1 MSEDQLKEIAENQK
15 KKEEKVLFITLVLII
30 CTIVGF
36 FVSLL
41 VGSNSYPPETM
52 IDTILGKGTWGSYF
66 VLHNLRIP
74 RSLCVIAVGAGLSIA
89 GVAMQ
94 SLFKNPMASPSIL
107 GLSSGASFGASLSIA
122 FGIGAIFGSLSTPIM
137 AFVFCMITMLLV
149 YGLSVTRYG
158 TPVTLLLLSGVAV
171 GAFFSGMTSF
181 IQYVVE
187 PDILQGVVYW
197 TLGSFSRS
205 SWTSV
210 YYGIPTI
217 IIGIIMIAM
226 CHKELNLIS
235 LGEEQAKTLGINI
248 RRTRILLL
256 IGTSLCVGGAVAI
269 AGVIGFVGLII
280 PHVCRAMVGP
290 NHSILII
297 VSIFTGAI
305 FMLIMDCICR
315 YLGEI
320 PVGVLTSLLGAPF
333 FIYIMRKKKSEFWGA

>member
-1 MSEDQLKEIAENQK
+1 MTDDKLKEIADTQK
-15 KKEEKVLFITLVLII
+15 KKEEKVVFISLVLVI

-36 FVSLL
+36 FLSLL
-41 VGSNSYPPETM
+41 FGSTSYSPQDM
-52 IDTILGKGTWGSYF
+52 IDTIMGNGTWGSYF

-74 RSLCVIAVGAGLSIA
+74 RSICVIAVGAGLSIA

-107 GLSSGASFGASLSIA
+107 GLSSGASFGASISIA
-122 FGIGAIFGSLSTPIM
+122 FGIGAVFGSLSTPLM
-137 AFVFCMITMLLV
+137 AFIFCMLTMLLV

-181 IQYVVE
+181 IQYIVE
-187 PDILQGVVYW
+187 PDVLQGVVYW

-205 SWTSV
+205 SWSGV
-210 YYGIPTI
+210 YYGVPTI
-217 IIGIIMIAM
+217 VAGIIMIAM

-256 IGTSLCVGGAVAI
+256 IGTSLCVGGSVAI

-290 NHSILII
+290 NHSVLIV

-305 FMLIMDCICR
+305 FMIIMDCICR
-315 YLGEI
+315 YIGEI
-320 PVGVLTSLLGAPF
+320 PIGVLTSLLGAPF
-333 FIYIMRKKKSEFWGA
+333 FVYIMRKKKSEFWGA

>member
-1 MSEDQLKEIAENQK
+1 MSEDRLKEIAEIQK
-15 KKEEKVLFITLVLII
+15 RKEEKVVFISLILI
-30 CTIVGF
+30 LCTIVGF
-36 FVSLL
+36 FLSLL
-41 VGSNSYPPETM
+41 FGSASYSPQDM
-52 IDTILGKGTWGSYF
+52 IDTIMGNGTWGSYF

-74 RSLCVIAVGAGLSIA
+74 RSICVVAVGAGLSIA

-107 GLSSGASFGASLSIA
+107 GLSSGASFGASISIA
-122 FGIGAIFGSLSTPIM
+122 FGIGAIFGSLATPIM
-137 AFVFCMITMLLV
+137 AFIFCLLTMLLV
-149 YGLSVTRYG
+149 YGLAVTRYG

-181 IQYVVE
+181 IQYIVE
-187 PDILQGVVYW
+187 PDVLQGVVYW

-210 YYGIPTI
+210 YYGVPTI
-217 IIGIIMIAM
+217 IVGIIMIAL

-248 RRTRILLL
+248 RRTRLMLL
-256 IGTSLCVGGAVAI
+256 IGTSLCVGGSVAI

-290 NHSILII
+290 NHSILI
-297 VSIFTGAI
+297 VTSIFTGAI
-305 FMLIMDCICR
+305 FMIIMDCICR
-315 YLGEI
+315 YIGEI
-320 PVGVLTSLLGAPF
+320 PIGVLTSLLGAPF
-333 FIYIMRKKKSEFWGA
+333 FIYIMRKKKTEFWGA

>member
-1 MSEDQLKEIAENQK
+1 MREIAEIQK
-15 KKEEKVLFITLVLII
+15 RKEQKTLFVTLILILL
-30 CTIVGF
+30 TIVGF
-36 FVSLL
+36 FVSVL
-41 VGSNSYPPETM
+41 VGSQSYTPEDM
-52 IDTILGKGTWGSYF
+52 IDTFLGKGTWGSYF
-66 VLHNLRIP
+66 VLHNIRIP
-74 RSLCVIAVGAGLSIA
+74 RSICVIAVGAGLAIS

-94 SLFKNPMASPSIL
+94 ALFKNPMASPSIL
-107 GLSSGASFGASLSIA
+107 GLSSGASFGASISIA
-122 FGIGAIFGSLSTPIM
+122 FGIGAVFGSISTPMM
-137 AFVFCMITMLLV
+137 AFIFCMLTMLLV

-181 IQYVVE
+181 IQYIVE

-210 YYGIPTI
+210 YYGVPTI
-217 IIGIIMIAM
+217 IIGVILIAL

-248 RRTRILLL
+248 RRTRIMLL
-256 IGTSLCVGGAVAI
+256 IGTSMCVGGSVAI

-280 PHVCRAMVGP
+280 PHVCRALVGP

-297 VSIFTGAI
+297 VSIFAGAI
-305 FMLIMDCICR
+305 FMVIMDCICR

-320 PVGVLTSLLGAPF
+320 PVGVLYSLLGAPF

>member
-1 MSEDQLKEIAENQK
+1 MSEEKLKEISDRQK
-15 KKEEKVLFITLVLII
+15 KKEEKVLFIAIVLVGL
-30 CTIVGF
+30 TIVGF
-36 FVSLL
+36 FLSLL
-41 VGSNSYPPETM
+41 TGSNSYSPEDMINTM
-52 IDTILGKGTWGSYF
+52 LGKGTWGSYF

-74 RSLCVIAVGAGLSIA
+74 RSICVIAVGAGLSIS

-107 GLSSGASFGASLSIA
+107 GLSSGASFGASISIA
-122 FGIGAIFGSLSTPIM
+122 FGIGAIFGSLSTPMM
-137 AFVFCMITMLLV
+137 AFIFCMLTMLLV

-171 GAFFSGMTSF
+171 GAFFSGLTSF
-181 IQYVVE
+181 IQYIVE

-205 SWTSV
+205 SWSSV
-210 YYGIPTI
+210 YYGVPTI
-217 IIGIIMIAM
+217 VVGIILIAM

-248 RRTRILLL
+248 RRTRIMLL
-256 IGTSLCVGGAVAI
+256 IGTSMCVGGSVAI

-280 PHVCRAMVGP
+280 PHVCRALVGP
-290 NHSILII
+290 NHSVLII

-305 FMLIMDCICR
+305 FMIIMDCTCR

-333 FIYIMRKKKSEFWGA
+333 FIYIMRKKKNEFWGA